1 MKDIFSEYFEMIL
14 ELIVISMFI
23 RIISFMNELIIK

>member
-14 ELIVISMFI
+14 ELVVISMFI